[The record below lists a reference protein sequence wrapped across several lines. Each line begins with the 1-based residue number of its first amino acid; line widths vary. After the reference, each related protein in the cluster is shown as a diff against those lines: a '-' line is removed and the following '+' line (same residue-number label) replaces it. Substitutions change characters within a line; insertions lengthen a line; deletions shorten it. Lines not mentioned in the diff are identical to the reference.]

1 MLATIKEGVTTVIGF
16 VGSVISAIFGTAS
29 ADGGVSGSWSAI
41 LPVIGLGV
49 GIFVI
54 FFAVRTIKSLVQGY

>member
-1 MLATIKEGVTTVIGF
+1 MLEVIKTGVTTAISV
-16 VGSVISAIFGTAS
+16 VGEVMSAVFTT
-29 ADGGVSGSWSAI
+29 SGSWSAI

-54 FFAVRTIKSLVQGY
+54 GFAVRTIKSLVQGY